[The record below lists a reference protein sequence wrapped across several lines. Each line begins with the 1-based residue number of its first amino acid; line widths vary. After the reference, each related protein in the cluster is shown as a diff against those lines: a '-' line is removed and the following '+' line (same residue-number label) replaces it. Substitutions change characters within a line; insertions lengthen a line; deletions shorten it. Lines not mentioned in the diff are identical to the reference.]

1 MCLIGLL
8 SFSPFSNGIGRSG
21 VFVALHIIIDRMQA
35 EGVVDV
41 FQTVKNLRIQRPATV
56 QTLVRRTNSYVCW
69 PKIKEQ
75 FILCFGMVSS

>member
-1 MCLIGLL
+1 VFDWFA
-8 SFSPFSNGIGRSG
+8 SFFFPPFSNGIGRSG

-56 QTLVRRTNSYVCW
+56 QTLVRRASIMCAG
-69 PKIKEQ
+69 PK
-75 FILCFGMVSS
+75 